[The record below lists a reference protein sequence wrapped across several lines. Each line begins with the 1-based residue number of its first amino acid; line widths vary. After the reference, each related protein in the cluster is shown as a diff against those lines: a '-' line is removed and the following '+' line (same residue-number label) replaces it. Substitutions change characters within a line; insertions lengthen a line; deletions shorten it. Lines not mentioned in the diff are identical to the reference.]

1 MPSWLYEDVRRY
13 VMWRGY
19 EFRDRAGKESK
30 QINYEQGLRIT
41 ISRKGKPLK
50 KSGRIRSVT
59 PNSDGV
65 IG

>member
-1 MPSWLYEDVRRY
+1 
-13 VMWRGY
+13 MWRGY